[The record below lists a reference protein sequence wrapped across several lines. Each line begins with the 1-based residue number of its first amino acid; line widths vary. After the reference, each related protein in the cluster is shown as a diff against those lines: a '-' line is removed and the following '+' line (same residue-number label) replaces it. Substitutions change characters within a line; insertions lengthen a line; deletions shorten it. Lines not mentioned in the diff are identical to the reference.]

1 MSSNK
6 NVHHAN
12 ARIFDELINIL
23 YRQANP
29 IFFGNIAVAVLSV
42 YSLWDQLDRSLLLM
56 WAGAIFLLTA
66 VRMVVVRRDLV
77 NKHAIEQ
84 AARRGWKYAVLAGL
98 SGCLWGSI
106 GILFFSPENTV
117 VTVFICIV
125 LAGMTGGSVA
135 SQSSF
140 LPSYYAF
147 ALPTVLPFALRSF
160 THGDALFS
168 ILGVLS
174 LFLLG
179 VNLAYSRNL
188 QRTVRESVALR
199 FENTELIVQLRQEKE
214 RAESASRSKS
224 QFLAAAS
231 HDLRQPTH
239 ALGLYIA
246 TLRSLCSAPTIRAD
260 EVGGLANKLQ
270 NALKGLVQLLDV
282 LLDISKL
289 DAGVVK
295 VKQEVFDIQE
305 VLETLDQQFSAVAIE
320 QKLRFTV
327 RPSSVLV
334 NTDRS
339 LLHSILANF
348 ISNALRY
355 TEQGKILVGVRHRED
370 MVEIQVLDTGIGI
383 AKEHSD
389 LIFREFYQIGNVA
402 RRREHGLGLGL
413 AIVKRTADLLDV
425 RVLMHSTP
433 QHGSVFS
440 VCLPVVATPVKQA
453 SNVLNVTSTVGSK
466 TIMVV
471 DDDVDVLDSMQLL
484 LSAWGHQVITAG
496 GLDEALLLA
505 QQNRTKNGP
514 AFEMI
519 LSDFRL
525 AENTSGIDVV
535 HAVRQACGSEIPAA
549 IITGDTSTESINQ
562 IVASHLKILHKPLDA
577 DVLQNLLRELA

>member
-1 MSSNK
+1 MPSSK
-6 NVHHAN
+6 NAYQAN

-42 YSLWDQLDRSLLLM
+42 YLLWDQLDRSLLLM
-56 WAGAIFLLTA
+56 WAGAIFALTA
-66 VRMVVVRRDLV
+66 IRMIVVKRDLATS
-77 NKHAIEQ
+77 HAVEQ
-84 AARRGWKYAVLAGL
+84 ATRRGRKYAMLAGL

-106 GILFFSPENTV
+106 GILFFSPDNTV

-147 ALPTVLPFALRSF
+147 SLPTVLPFALRSF
-160 THGDALFS
+160 AHGDALFS

-199 FENTELIVQLRQEKE
+199 FENTELIAQLRQEKE

-246 TLRSLCSAPTIRAD
+246 TLRSLCSAPTVRAD
-260 EVGGLANKLQ
+260 EVGGVANKLQ
-270 NALKGLVQLLDV
+270 NALKGLVQ

-295 VKQEVFDIQE
+295 VKQEIFDVQE
-305 VLETLDQQFSAVAIE
+305 VLETLDQQFAAVAIE

-334 NTDRS
+334 HTDRS

-355 TEQGKILVGVRHRED
+355 TEHGKILVGVRHRGD
-370 MVEIQVLDTGIGI
+370 FVEIQVLDTGIGI
-383 AKEHSD
+383 AQEHSD

-413 AIVKRTADLLDV
+413 AIVKRTADLLGV
-425 RVLMHSTP
+425 RVLMHSVP
-433 QHGSVFS
+433 QRGSVFS
-440 VCLPVVATPVKQA
+440 VCLPIVGA
-453 SNVLNVTSTVGSK
+453 SAKPANAVLNVTSMAGSK
-466 TIMVV
+466 TVLVV
-471 DDDVDVLDSMQLL
+471 DDDVDVLDSMRAL
-484 LSAWGHQVITAG
+484 LSAWGHQVIAAG
-496 GLDEALLLA
+496 GLDEALMLA
-505 QQNRTKNGP
+505 QHHVKNGP
-514 AFEMI
+514 AFDMI

-535 HAVRQACGSEIPAA
+535 RAVRQVCGSEIPAV

-562 IVASHLKILHKPLDA
+562 IVASRLKILHKPLDA
-577 DVLQNLLRELA
+577 DVLQNVLRELS

>member
-1 MSSNK
+1 MPSSK
-6 NVHHAN
+6 NAYQVN

-42 YSLWDQLDRSLLLM
+42 YLLWDQLDRSLLLM
-56 WAGAIFLLTA
+56 WAGAIFALTA
-66 VRMVVVRRDLV
+66 IRMVVVRRDLAIS
-77 NKHAIEQ
+77 HAVEQ
-84 AARRGWKYAVLAGL
+84 ATRRGRKYAMLAGL

-147 ALPTVLPFALRSF
+147 SLPTVLPFALRSF
-160 THGDALFS
+160 AHGDALFS

-199 FENTELIVQLRQEKE
+199 FENTELIAQLRQEKE

-246 TLRSLCSAPTIRAD
+246 TLRSLCSAPTVRAD
-260 EVGGLANKLQ
+260 EVGGVANKLQ

-295 VKQEVFDIQE
+295 VKQEVFDVQE
-305 VLETLDQQFSAVAIE
+305 MLETLDQQFAAVAIE

-334 NTDRS
+334 RTDRS

-355 TEQGKILVGVRHRED
+355 TEHGKILVGVRHRGD
-370 MVEIQVLDTGIGI
+370 FIEIQVLDTGIGI
-383 AKEHSD
+383 AQEHSD

-413 AIVKRTADLLDV
+413 AIVKRTADLLGV
-425 RVLMHSTP
+425 HVLMHSIP
-433 QHGSVFS
+433 QRGSVFS
-440 VCLPVVATPVKQA
+440 VSLPIVAAPSKQTSA
-453 SNVLNVTSTVGSK
+453 VLNITGMAGSK
-466 TIMVV
+466 IVLVV
-471 DDDVDVLDSMQLL
+471 DDDVDVLDSMRAL
-484 LSAWGHQVITAG
+484 LSTWGHQVIAAG

-505 QQNRTKNGP
+505 QHRVKNGL
-514 AFEMI
+514 AFDMI

-535 HAVRQACGSEIPAA
+535 RAVRQVCSNEIPAV

-562 IVASHLKILHKPLDA
+562 IVASSLKILHKPLDA
-577 DVLQNLLRELA
+577 DVLKNVLRELS

>member
-1 MSSNK
+1 MSSSK
-6 NVHHAN
+6 NVYPVD
-12 ARIFDELINIL
+12 ARIFNELINVL
-23 YRQANP
+23 YRQATP
-29 IFFGNIAVAVLSV
+29 IFFGNIAVALLSV
-42 YSLWDQLDRSLLLM
+42 YLLWNQLDRSLLLM
-56 WAGAIFLLTA
+56 WAGAIFALTA
-66 VRMVVVRRDLV
+66 IRIVVIRRDL
-77 NKHAIEQ
+77 AMTQ
-84 AARRGWKYAVLAGL
+84 AVEKAAQRAWKYTIFSGM

-147 ALPTVLPFALRSF
+147 SLPTVLPFALRSF
-160 THGDALFS
+160 AHGDSLFS

-188 QRTVRESVALR
+188 QRTVRESIALR
-199 FENTELIVQLRQEKE
+199 FENTELIAQLRQEKE

-260 EVGGLANKLQ
+260 EVGGVANKLQ

-295 VKQEVFDIQE
+295 VKQEVFDVQE
-305 VLETLDQQFSAVAIE
+305 VLETLDQQFSAVASE

-334 NTDRS
+334 RTDRS
-339 LLHSILANF
+339 LLYSILANF

-355 TEQGKILVGVRHRED
+355 TEHGKILIGVRHRGD
-370 MVEIQVLDTGIGI
+370 SVEIQVLDTGIGI
-383 AKEHSD
+383 AQEHSD

-413 AIVKRTADLLDV
+413 AIVKRTADLLGL
-425 RVLMHSTP
+425 RVLMRSIP
-433 QHGSVFS
+433 QRGSVFS
-440 VCLPVVATPVKQA
+440 VCLPVVDAPAKIANNALTLTNMA
-453 SNVLNVTSTVGSK
+453 RSK
-466 TIMVV
+466 TVMVI
-471 DDDVDVLDSMQLL
+471 DDDADVLDSMQAL
-484 LSAWGHQVITAG
+484 LSAWGHQVVAAS

-505 QQNRTKNGP
+505 QKNRVKNGTP
-514 AFEMI
+514 FDMI

-525 AENTSGIDVV
+525 AENTSGIDVIR
-535 HAVRQACGSEIPAA
+535 AVRQVCGSEIPAV

-562 IVASHLKILHKPLDA
+562 IFASRLKILHKPLDA
-577 DVLQNLLRELA
+577 DVLQNVLRELS